1 MVLNRCDNMS
11 VVLLWESKKSR
22 HPLIMHLLRCIHFIC
37 AYFEFE
43 LHIRHIRGVENVC
56 ADAVSRNL
64 LQVLNREA
72 PVQVPP
78 ARWQLLVTV
87 RPDWLSP
94 RWNQLW
100 LAFLRTV

>member
-1 MVLNRCDNMS
+1 
-11 VVLLWESKKSR
+11 
-22 HPLIMHLLRCIHFIC
+22 MHLLRCIHFIC

-56 ADAVSRNL
+56 VDAVSRNL

-72 PVQVPP
+72 PGMDQSPVQVPP
-78 ARWQLLVTV
+78 ALWQLLVTV

-100 LAFLRTV
+100 LTFLRTV